1 MLNLAVIDDNPGIR
15 IALKRLLGA
24 SGHHVSLFSSAEDFL
39 AQDVSAD
46 CLIVDVRLPGL
57 SGFQLEERLRASGSS
72 TPIVF
77 MTAQSDTVARSVLCG
92 VPRFCLPKPFDED
105 GLLNAISDALTLKM
119 A

>member
-1 MLNLAVIDDNPGIR
+1 MLNLAVIDDHPGIR

-24 SGHHVSLFSSAEDFL
+24 SGHRVSLFSSAEDFL
-39 AQDVSAD
+39 AHDVSAD

-57 SGFQLEERLRASGSS
+57 SGYQLEERLRASGSI

-77 MTAQSDTVARSVLCG
+77 MTAQSDTVARGVPSD

-105 GLLNAISDALTLKM
+105 GLLNAISDALTPKLV
-119 A
+119 

>member
-1 MLNLAVIDDNPGIR
+1 MLSLAVIDDNPGIR

-24 SGHHVSLFSSAEDFL
+24 SGHRVSLFSSAEDFL
-39 AQDVSAD
+39 AHDVSAD

-57 SGFQLEERLRASGSS
+57 SGLQLEERLRASGSI

-77 MTAQSDTVARSVLCG
+77 MTAQSDTVARGVPLR

-105 GLLNAISDALTLKM
+105 GLLNAISDALTVKLV
-119 A
+119 